1 MIISPP
7 KLKTL
12 LIMLAG
18 AALCGLALWVGLA
31 NVARSLPPQTFGNS
45 EFNDARLLARK
56 SEMILISSQQP
67 PAIALAADYAKR
79 ALIKDPTVV
88 SAVRTLAALSELKK
102 DDARALKLM
111 RYAQKMSRRDFA
123 THYWFI
129 DYEANQNNV
138 AGALEHYDA
147 ALRTSRAAEPIL
159 MPILLSALDDRAA
172 AQELID
178 PLADILARRP
188 AWADRFVTRSHSEV
202 QSTATLMQL
211 AMTLRQKGYAINP
224 ASKQV
229 LINRAVADD
238 LYLDALRLSARP
250 KHNDF
255 VYNQN
260 FSLEPTYP
268 PFDWVLSTD
277 PNLNSERVSKDETGR
292 NYNLNLV
299 AGSGRSGILAKQL
312 LLLAPGTYDLKARV
326 SNVPADIADRPF
338 LTLRCA
344 SGTKTAFA
352 TNDFPQAGEA
362 PTDFGFTFR
371 VPQPDC
377 VAQWLEISAKASN
390 QIGGTQSYLESIRIS
405 RAAQPS

>member
-1 MIISPP
+1 MIIRPP

-12 LIMLAG
+12 IIALAG
-18 AALCGLALWVGLA
+18 AALCGIAIWAGVSNL
-31 NVARSLPPQTFGNS
+31 ARSMPPQAFKNS
-45 EFNDARLLARK
+45 EFNDARLLARQA
-56 SEMILISSQQP
+56 EMILMSSQQP
-67 PAIALAADYAKR
+67 SAINLAGDYAKR

-88 SAVRTLAALSELKK
+88 SAVRTLAALSELKN

-111 RYAQKMSRRDFA
+111 RYAQKLSRRDFA

-129 DYEANQNNV
+129 NFEANQNNV

-172 AQELID
+172 AQDLVD
-178 PLADILARRP
+178 PLAEILARRP
-188 AWADRFVTRSHSEV
+188 AWASRFITRSQSEV
-202 QSTATLMQL
+202 QSTETLMQL
-211 AMTLRQKGYAINP
+211 ALTLKQKGHPINP
-224 ASKQV
+224 ASRQV
-229 LINRAVADD
+229 LINRAVADN

-255 VYNQN
+255 IYNRN

-268 PFDWVLSTD
+268 PFDWVLSSSQ
-277 PNLNSERVSKDETGR
+277 NLKAERVSKDETGR
-292 NYNLNLV
+292 NYLLNLV

-326 SNVPADIADRPF
+326 SNVPAEIADRPF
-338 LTLRCA
+338 ITLRCA

-352 TNDFPQAGEA
+352 TKDFPQAGGA

-371 VPQPDC
+371 LPQHGC
-377 VAQWLEISAKASN
+377 AAQWIEISARASN
-390 QIGGTQSYLESIRIS
+390 QIGGTKSDMESIRIS
-405 RAAQPS
+405 RALQPS